1 MSDNFDN
8 LLAVLNKHRA
18 YIIPGNR
25 VRKHGTAHSNDAAL
39 LEFFQRFG
47 YRNQT
52 LTYAVGNRMFLILKI
67 DGRTV
72 IALNTDPS
80 APNSSNY
87 FYIRPDVLTH
97 IRYFLDSGATI
108 ALFDTSFCGGEFT
121 IRLKNHLDLASF
133 TNRCRKSYYTTQYL
147 YFKYNKNIFA
157 KVQEIK
163 VEPIVASNYTTG
175 PTIISGN
182 VKAYSVKADPS
193 VPESVKVL
201 QECADLQLKKSN
213 DYQNPNSKVKQ
224 AMHYRRGV
232 DTIYDIMHGKMLRIQ
247 SLLEAK
253 TDNPN
258 FESLEDSFKDL
269 INYGSFA
276 VSYLRGKMD
285 GQP

>member
-1 MSDNFDN
+1 MSDNFDK
-8 LLAVLNKHRA
+8 LLAVLSKHRT
-18 YIIPGNR
+18 YTIPGNR
-25 VRKHGTAHSNDAAL
+25 VMSYGNARAHDAAL
-39 LEFFQRFG
+39 LEFFSRFG
-47 YRNQT
+47 YRTQT
-52 LTYAVGNRMFLILKI
+52 LPYASADRMFMVLNI
-67 DGRTV
+67 DGRRV
-72 IALNTDPS
+72 LALNTDPS

-87 FYIRPDVLTH
+87 FYIKPGVLAY
-97 IRYFLDSGATI
+97 IRNFLEAGATI

-121 IRLKNHLDLASF
+121 IRLMNHLDLASF
-133 TNRCRKSYYTTQYL
+133 TNRCRGSYYTTQYL
-147 YFKYNKNIFA
+147 YFKYNKNTFA

-182 VKAYSVKADPS
+182 VKAYSVKSDPP

-201 QECADLQLKKSN
+201 QECADLQLKKSI

-224 AMHYRRGV
+224 AMHYRHGV

-285 GQP
+285 GQS

>member
-1 MSDNFDN
+1 MSHKFNDF
-8 LLAVLNKHRA
+8 LAVLSRNNS
-18 YIIPGNR
+18 YVIPANR
-25 VRKHGTAHSNDAAL
+25 VAAKGNSSASDSAL
-39 LEFFQRFG
+39 ITFFDRFG
-47 YRNQT
+47 YRNQS
-52 LTYAVGNRMFLILKI
+52 LTHSASGRIFTVLKI

-72 IALNTDPS
+72 VALNTDPY

-87 FYIRPDVLTH
+87 FYIKPSVLSY
-97 IRYFLDSGATI
+97 IMSFVDAEATI
-108 ALFDTSFCGGEFT
+108 ALFDTSFYGGEFN
-121 IRLKNHLDLASF
+121 IRLMNHLQLTSF
-133 TNRCRKSYYTTQYL
+133 VNRCRKSYYTDQFL
-147 YFKYNKNIFA
+147 YFKYNKVVFA
-157 KVQEIK
+157 HIAANTGLKAEVAASDIK
-163 VEPIVASNYTTG
+163 TNPI
-175 PTIISGN
+175 
-182 VKAYSVKADPS
+182 KADAP

-201 QECADLQLKKSN
+201 NECAELQLKKSN

-285 GQP
+285 GQA

>member
-1 MSDNFDN
+1 MSDNFDK
-8 LLAVLNKHRA
+8 LLAVLSKHRT
-18 YIIPGNR
+18 YTIPGNR
-25 VRKHGTAHSNDAAL
+25 VPAIGNARAHDAAL
-39 LEFFQRFG
+39 LEFLSRFG
-47 YRNQT
+47 FYPQA
-52 LTYAVGNRMFLILKI
+52 LTYAVGNRMFTILKI

-87 FYIRPDVLTH
+87 FYIRPDVLSH
-97 IRYFLDSGATI
+97 IRNFLDTGATI
-108 ALFDTSFCGGEFT
+108 ALFDTAFYGGEYT
-121 IRLKNHLDLASF
+121 IQLMNHLDLASF
-133 TNRCRKSYYTTQYL
+133 TSRCRGSHYTTQYL
-147 YFKYNKNIFA
+147 YFKYNKNTFVPL
-157 KVQEIK
+157 KPWVS
-163 VEPIVASNYTTG
+163 SNYATG
-175 PTIISGN
+175 PTIITSN
-182 VKAYSVKADPS
+182 VKANSVKADPP

>member
-1 MSDNFDN
+1 MSDKFNDF
-8 LLAVLNKHRA
+8 LAVLSRNNS
-18 YIIPGNR
+18 YVIPGNR
-25 VRKHGTAHSNDAAL
+25 VQAFGNVRAHDVAL
-39 LEFFQRFG
+39 DEFFSRFG
-47 YRNQT
+47 YRNQN
-52 LTYAVGNRMFLILKI
+52 LTYAVGNRMFNILKI

-87 FYIRPDVLTH
+87 FYIRPDVLSH
-97 IRYFLDSGATI
+97 IRNFVEAGATI
-108 ALFDTSFCGGEFT
+108 ALFDTSFHGGEYT
-121 IRLKNHLDLASF
+121 IRLMNHLDLTSF
-133 TNRCRKSYYTTQYL
+133 VSRCRKSYYTTLYL
-147 YFKYNKNIFA
+147 YFKYNKTVFSRNHANTGLKA
-157 KVQEIK
+157 KVAANPIK
-163 VEPIVASNYTTG
+163 AG
-175 PTIISGN
+175 P
-182 VKAYSVKADPS
+182 P

-285 GQP
+285 GQA